1 MSSDQQ
7 STPPW
12 RHSIRLQMVVAF
24 SLLFCLVLAAIQL
37 ALLYGI
43 PFTGFKG
50 SIRSTISHE
59 FEMLGSIAD
68 SRKQQIQN
76 WLKGHRNN
84 ARVVAEIPAVSDDK
98 LLRNPVIRKQIGHW
112 LEQLRATY
120 QLEAIR
126 IIAPQ
131 TGRPVVAAQA
141 PDYTGS
147 ELAQAQ
153 LNLAAAP
160 GMDESLHLIPT
171 PDQRSARLHIIHQAG
186 QELTDDG
193 SPLLL
198 IEIECDLDLLLK
210 PVLAEHDH
218 GMLGKSGEIL
228 LVDAAGTFLTTPRYD
243 LADGTPVLPLQT
255 INHSKQVNQAVTGG
269 EGTVSTVDYRG
280 VPVLAAYRHVQITP
294 EVAWGLLVEK
304 DRSEVLAPIKY
315 QRRAYLL
322 LGLTG
327 LLTTILLTILIAH
340 RLSRPLRSM
349 VVVSRSIS
357 SGELGARAA
366 LDGQAEVVELAGS
379 FNLMLDQLQQ
389 WHNELD
395 QRVRERTEQ
404 LSNTNQELQREVAE
418 RTRAEE
424 LLHEKTIQLE
434 EEIAERQKAQEA
446 LERLNATLEE
456 RIQQAIAELRT
467 KDELLIHQNRL
478 AAMGELL
485 TSIAHQ
491 WRQPLNN
498 IAICIQTLQFLH
510 QRQELTEEE
519 LNQQIE
525 TVMDLLTYMSHTIDD
540 FRKFFREDREAQEF
554 VLREVVDRSLNLIR
568 AALAS
573 SDIQIAIDGD
583 ETVRAVGHPNE
594 YSHALMNILHNARD
608 ILLERQVADPQI
620 RVAIFNEQGHS
631 VVTVQDNGGGV
642 PDAIMPQIFDP
653 YFTTKGPAVGTGIG
667 LYMAR
672 TLIERNM
679 GGRLTARNVNGG
691 AEFRIEL

>member
-1 MSSDQQ
+1 MSTDQEPR
-7 STPPW
+7 PPW

-50 SIRSTISHE
+50 SVRSTISHE
-59 FEMLGSIAD
+59 FEMLGSVAD
-68 SRKQQIQN
+68 SRKQLIQN
-76 WLKGHRNN
+76 WLKGRRNN
-84 ARVVAEIPAVSDDK
+84 ARVVAEIPAVKTDK
-98 LLRNPVIRKQIGHW
+98 LRRDPMVRQQVSHW
-112 LEQLRATY
+112 FEQLRSTY
-120 QLEAIR
+120 QLESVR
-126 IIAPQ
+126 IIVPQ

-147 ELAQAQ
+147 ELSQAQ

-171 PDQRSARLHIIHQAG
+171 PDQSSARLHIIRQVG

-198 IEIECDLDLLLK
+198 VEIECDLDILLK
-210 PVLAEHDH
+210 PELAEHDH

-228 LVDAAGTFLTTPRYD
+228 LVDAAGQFLTTPRYD
-243 LADGTPVLPLQT
+243 LSDGTPVLPLQT
-255 INHSKQVNQAVTGG
+255 VNRSKHVKLAVTGG
-269 EGTVSTVDYRG
+269 EGALTTADYRG
-280 VPVLAAYRHVQITP
+280 VPVLAAYRHIQITP

-322 LGLTG
+322 LGLAG
-327 LLTTILLTILIAH
+327 LLVTILLTILIAH
-340 RLSRPLRSM
+340 RISRPLRSM
-349 VVVSRSIS
+349 VTVSRNIS
-357 SGELGARAA
+357 NGELDARAA
-366 LDGQAEVVELAGS
+366 VTGQAEVVELAGS

-395 QRVRERTEQ
+395 HRVQERTAQ
-404 LSNTNQELQREVAE
+404 LSSAIQELQHEVTE

-434 EEIAERQKAQEA
+434 EEIGERQKAQEA
-446 LERLNATLEE
+446 LEQLNTTLEE
-456 RIQQAIAELRT
+456 RIRQAIAELRT
-467 KDELLIHQNRL
+467 KDDLLIHQNRL

-554 VLREVVDRSLNLIR
+554 VLREVVERSLNLIR

-573 SDIQIAIDGD
+573 SDIQVTVEGD
-583 ETVRAVGHPNE
+583 ESVRAVGHPNE

-608 ILLERQVADPQI
+608 ILLERKVSNPRI
-620 RVAIFNEQGHS
+620 RIAIKSEEGHT
-631 VVTVQDNGGGV
+631 VVTVQDNGGGI
-642 PDAIMPQIFDP
+642 PDAILPQIFDP

-691 AEFRIEL
+691 AEFRVEL

>member
-1 MSSDQQ
+1 MSTDQEPR
-7 STPPW
+7 PPW

-24 SLLFCLVLAAIQL
+24 SLVFCLVLAAIQL

-50 SIRSTISHE
+50 SVRSTISHE
-59 FEMLGSIAD
+59 FEMLGSVAD
-68 SRKQQIQN
+68 SRKQLIQN
-76 WLKGHRNN
+76 WLKGRRNN
-84 ARVVAEIPAVSDDK
+84 ARVVAEIPTVKTDELRRDPMVRQQVS
-98 LLRNPVIRKQIGHW
+98 HW

-120 QLEAIR
+120 QLESVR
-126 IIAPQ
+126 IIVPQ
-131 TGRPVVAAQA
+131 TGRPVAAAQA

-147 ELAQAQ
+147 ELSQAQ

-171 PDQRSARLHIIHQAG
+171 PDQSSARLHIIRQVG

-198 IEIECDLDLLLK
+198 VEIECDLDILLK
-210 PVLAEHDH
+210 PELAEHDH

-228 LVDAAGTFLTTPRYD
+228 LVDAAGQFLTTPRYD
-243 LADGTPVLPLQT
+243 LSAGTPVLPLQT
-255 INHSKQVNQAVTGG
+255 VNRSKHVKLAVTGG
-269 EGTVSTVDYRG
+269 EGALTTADYRG
-280 VPVLAAYRHVQITP
+280 VPVLAAYRHIQITP

-315 QRRAYLL
+315 QRRTYLL
-322 LGLTG
+322 LGMAG
-327 LLTTILLTILIAH
+327 LLVTILLTILIAH
-340 RLSRPLRSM
+340 RISRPLRSM
-349 VVVSRSIS
+349 VTVSRSIS
-357 SGELGARAA
+357 NGELGARAA
-366 LDGQAEVVELAGS
+366 LAGQAEVVELAGS

-395 QRVRERTEQ
+395 QRVQERTAQ
-404 LSNTNQELQREVAE
+404 LSSAIQELQREVTE

-434 EEIAERQKAQEA
+434 EEIGERQKAQEA
-446 LERLNATLEE
+446 LEQLNTTLEE
-456 RIQQAIAELRT
+456 RIRQAIAELRT
-467 KDELLIHQNRL
+467 KDDLLIHQNRL

-510 QRQELTEEE
+510 QHQELTEEE

-554 VLREVVDRSLNLIR
+554 VLREVVERSLNLIR

-573 SDIQIAIDGD
+573 SDIQVTVEGD
-583 ETVRAVGHPNE
+583 ESVRAVGHPNE

-608 ILLERQVADPQI
+608 ILLERKVSNPRI
-620 RVAIFNEQGHS
+620 RIAIKSEEGHT
-631 VVTVQDNGGGV
+631 VVTVQDNGGGI
-642 PDAIMPQIFDP
+642 PDAILPQIFDP

-691 AEFRIEL
+691 AEFRVEL

>member
-1 MSSDQQ
+1 MSSPQQ
-7 STPPW
+7 PRQPW
-12 RHSIRLQMVVAF
+12 RHSIRLQMAVAF
-24 SLLFCLVLAAIQL
+24 SLVFCLVLATIQL

-43 PFTGFKG
+43 PFTDFKG
-50 SIRSTISHE
+50 SISSTISHN

-68 SRKQQIQN
+68 SRKQLIQN
-76 WLKGHRNN
+76 WIKGRRNN
-84 ARVVAEIPAVSDDK
+84 ARIVAEIPAVRSNK
-98 LLRNPVIRKQIGHW
+98 LRHDTAVRQQIEHW

-120 QLEAIR
+120 QLEAVR
-126 IIAPQ
+126 ILLPQ
-131 TGRPVVAAQA
+131 TGQPVVEAQR
-141 PDYTGS
+141 PGYTGS
-147 ELAQAQ
+147 ALSQAQ
-153 LNLAAAP
+153 LGLAVTP
-160 GMDESLHLIPT
+160 GMDESLHLMPT
-171 PDQRSARLHIIHQAG
+171 PDQHSARLHIIRQIG
-186 QELTDDG
+186 QDHSDDG
-193 SPLLL
+193 APLLL
-198 IEIECDLDLLLK
+198 VEIECDLDTLLK
-210 PVLAEHDH
+210 PVLESLSE
-218 GMLGKSGEIL
+218 GILGKSGELL
-228 LVDAAGTFLTTPRYD
+228 LVDAAGQFLTTPRFSR
-243 LADGTPVLPLQT
+243 ADGTPVLPLLT
-255 INHSKQVNQAVTGG
+255 VNRSQHVKRAIAGG
-269 EGTVSTVDYRG
+269 EGTITGVDYRG
-280 VPVLAAYRHVQITP
+280 QQVLAAYRHIQITP
-294 EVAWGLLVEK
+294 ETAWGLVVEK
-304 DRSEVLAPIKY
+304 DRTEVLAPLKY
-315 QRRAYLL
+315 QRKAYLL
-322 LGLTG
+322 LGLVG
-327 LLTTILLTILIAH
+327 LLVTILLTILIAH

-357 SGELGARAA
+357 NGELGARAA
-366 LDGQAEVVELAGS
+366 VEGQAEVVELAGS

-404 LSNTNQELQREVAE
+404 LSNTNQELQRQVVE

-424 LLHEKTIQLE
+424 RLHHKTIQLE
-434 EEIAERQKAQEA
+434 EEIGERQKAQEA
-446 LERLNATLEE
+446 LEQLNTTLEE
-456 RIQQAIAELRT
+456 RIQQTIAELRS

-510 QRQELTEEE
+510 QHQELTEEE

-540 FRKFFREDREAQEF
+540 FRKFFREDREEQEF
-554 VLREVVDRSLNLIR
+554 VLREEVERSLNLIK

-573 SDIQIAIDGD
+573 SDIQVRIEGD

-620 RVAIFNEQGHS
+620 SIAIFSEADRS
-631 VVTVQDNGGGV
+631 VVTVRDNGGGIPV
-642 PDAIMPQIFDP
+642 EIMPQIFDP
-653 YFTTKGPAVGTGIG
+653 YFTTKGPASGTGIG

-679 GGRLTARNVNGG
+679 GGRLTARNVDNG